1 MSIDFDILCSE
12 LDNGRL
18 ERRDDSVRRIGD
30 VLPFVLARYELG
42 CPEAACEAIDK
53 TPAAG

>member
-1 MSIDFDILCSE
+1 MSIDFDILCTE

-18 ERRDDSVRRIGD
+18 EPQDDSVRRIGD

-42 CPEAACEAIDK
+42 FPEAACEALDK